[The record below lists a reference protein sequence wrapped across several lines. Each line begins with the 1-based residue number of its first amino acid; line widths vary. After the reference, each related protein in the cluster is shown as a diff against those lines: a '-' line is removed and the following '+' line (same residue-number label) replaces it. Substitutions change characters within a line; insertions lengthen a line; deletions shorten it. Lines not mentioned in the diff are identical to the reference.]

1 MASKPI
7 KACVAVAVSGVVV
20 MLGLSGVGPA
30 AAAPSPTPA
39 VTVVG
44 GCDGAK
50 LVQPRTLSSIF
61 CADVGVIVSDIT
73 WLAWTDAFAVGFGTE
88 NRKLCE
94 PNCAAGKIA
103 KYPVGIWLFA
113 PKKGAFTQ
121 VSLYSSIT
129 GPPETYQLTGYVR

>member
-1 MASKPI
+1 MASKLI
-7 KACVAVAVSGVVV
+7 RTCVAVAVSGVVV
-20 MLGLSGVGPA
+20 MLGLAGVGTA
-30 AAAPSPTPA
+30 TAAPPPTPA
-39 VTVVG
+39 ATVVG

-94 PNCAAGKIA
+94 PNCAAGKVA

-113 PKKGAFTQ
+113 PTKGAFTQ

>member
-1 MASKPI
+1 MGSRI
-7 KACVAVAVSGVVV
+7 IRVCVTAAIAAT
-20 MLGLSGVGPA
+20 LGLFGVAGTGTA
-30 AAAPSPTPA
+30 VAAPSPTPA

-73 WLAWTDAFAVGFGTE
+73 WLAWTDGFAAGFGTE
-88 NRKLCE
+88 NRKLCK
-94 PNCAAGKIA
+94 PDCASGSIA

-113 PKKGAFTQ
+113 PKNGAFTQ
-121 VSLYSSIT
+121 VSLYSSIA
-129 GPPETYQLTGYVR
+129 GPPETYQLTGHVR

>member
-1 MASKPI
+1 MASKLI
-7 KACVAVAVSGVVV
+7 KTCVAVAVSGVVV
-20 MLGLSGVGPA
+20 ILGLSGVGPA

-50 LVQPRTLSSIF
+50 LVQPLTLSSIY
-61 CADVGVIVSDIT
+61 CGDAGVIVTNVT
-73 WLAWTDAFAVGFGTE
+73 WLAWTDTFAAGFGTE
-88 NRKLCE
+88 NRKLCK
-94 PNCAAGKIA
+94 PSCAAGKVA
-103 KYPVGIWLFA
+103 SYPVGIWLFA
-113 PKKGAFTQ
+113 PKEGAFTQ

>member
-1 MASKPI
+1 MASKLI
-7 KACVAVAVSGVVV
+7 RTCVAAAVSGVVV
-20 MLGLSGVGPA
+20 MLGLAGVGTA

-39 VTVVG
+39 ATVVG

-121 VSLYSSIT
+121 ASLYSSIT

>member
-1 MASKPI
+1 MASKLI
-7 KACVAVAVSGVVV
+7 RTCVAAAVSGVVL
-20 MLGLSGVGPA
+20 MLGLGGVGTA
-30 AAAPSPTPA
+30 TAAPSPTPA
-39 VTVVG
+39 ATVVG

-73 WLAWTDAFAVGFGTE
+73 WLAWTDAFAVGFGNE

-94 PNCAAGKIA
+94 PNCAAGKVA

>member
-1 MASKPI
+1 MASKLI
-7 KACVAVAVSGVVV
+7 RACVAVAVSGVVV
-20 MLGLSGVGPA
+20 MLGLSGGGAA

-50 LVQPRTLSSIF
+50 LVQPRTLSSNF

>member
-1 MASKPI
+1 M
-7 KACVAVAVSGVVV
+7 CAVAVSGVVV
-20 MLGLSGVGPA
+20 MLGLSGGGTA

-39 VTVVG
+39 ATVVG

-94 PNCAAGKIA
+94 PNCAAGKVA

-129 GPPETYQLTGYVR
+129 GPPETYQLTGFVR